1 VGPLTFASTT
11 LRSVSRFALLAAQR
25 RIHLRKDRLGATAH
39 DQDGLTNSLRRET
52 CVGAREPEGGAAL
65 FIWFQLRF
73 IRPDTRFRNAFFW
86 TINYAT
92 TPFFSGHP
100 GYRFK
105 LWMQGRDNPGYLGIY
120 EFASPDGADLAGDYL
135 TTILRFLSVPGSVA
149 YHVQP
154 TNSASRY
161 LSAPYGSGELVTRA

>member
-1 VGPLTFASTT
+1 MGPLTFASTT

-25 RIHLRKDRLGATAH
+25 QLHLRKDRLGAAAH
-39 DQDGLTNSLRRET
+39 DEGGLVYELRRET
-52 CVGAREPEGGAAL
+52 CAAAPESEGGAAL
-65 FIWFQLRF
+65 FIWFQLKGV
-73 IRPDTRFRNAFFW
+73 RPDTPRRNAFFW
-86 TINYAT
+86 RINYAT

-105 LWMQGRDNPGYLGIY
+105 LWTQGRDNPRYLGIY
-120 EFASPDGADLAGDYL
+120 EFASPSTADVAGDYL

-149 YHVQP
+149 YRVQP

-161 LSAPYGSGELVTRA
+161 LLPPFGSGEIVTRP